1 MNLKELTCPNCR
13 NELPFDNWKV
23 QRNHDEN
30 RTKDV
35 AILNQ
40 IGKSFNLDKY
50 ADKSLTLFK
59 IIVNKLNNMHSFLKF
74 DKRYKLNNLIEE
86 FKFNIINPSMD
97 DISAVIIEELDLLDG
112 YLKQANKKDEPVIH
126 KNEIKE
132 INLKYTFEKDGRYK
146 ILGDYFAEYN
156 TNYLSLIINGKK
168 YLLVN

>member
-1 MNLKELTCPNCR
+1 M
-13 NELPFDNWKV
+13 PFDNWKV

-30 RTKDV
+30 RTKDI

-74 DKRYKLNNLIEE
+74 GKRYKLNNLIEE
-86 FKFNIINPSMD
+86 FKFNIINPSLD

-112 YLKQANKKDEPVIH
+112 YLKQAKK
-126 KNEIKE
+126 KMNQLSIKM
-132 INLKYTFEKDGRYK
+132 R
-146 ILGDYFAEYN
+146 
-156 TNYLSLIINGKK
+156 
-168 YLLVN
+168 